1 MNKEELLELADLL
14 EKFAASDLMDYPSD
28 EDRQI
33 QTALD
38 IVNYCWEYKWTALYP
53 STPEVAH
60 GGWPRTSKT
69 EATLTIS

>member
-14 EKFAASDLMDYPSD
+14 EKFAASNLMDYPSD

-38 IVNYCWEYKWTALYP
+38 IVNYYWEYK
-53 STPEVAH
+53 
-60 GGWPRTSKT
+60 
-69 EATLTIS
+69 